1 MENKSLYTV
10 LGIRPEASQDQ
21 IEAAYAA
28 ILEQLKEGT
37 NPNPNADD
45 RVRLI
50 AAKEAYEILSNPVR
64 RQQYNQKIFAPQ
76 TVDVPQ
82 AIVIEQAET
91 WTISKVLVVGLIVLA
106 AIGVYGYTTTQR
118 EQLRLAHEKEVADA
132 QARLEQERLEQ
143 QKAMMAQ
150 QAERERQAADQALRD
165 QAIRESDAIS
175 MRLRQEAMEKQRQE
189 QYQQMR
195 DDAARRQ
202 QLAEAQQR
210 ALREKQT
217 LQWVENENRRNRRY

>member
-118 EQLRLAHEKEVADA
+118 EQLRLAHEKEVADG

-150 QAERERQAADQALRD
+150 QAERERQAADQALRN